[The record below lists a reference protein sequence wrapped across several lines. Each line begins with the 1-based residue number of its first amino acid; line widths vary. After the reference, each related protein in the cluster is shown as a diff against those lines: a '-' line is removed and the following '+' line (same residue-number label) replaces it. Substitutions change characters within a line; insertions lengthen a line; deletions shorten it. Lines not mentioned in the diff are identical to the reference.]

1 MRLQPKTDK
10 KINIVGI
17 DDHKL
22 TGLDVATDGAL
33 VDTQKGSVIG
43 VSMNILISEKGELF
57 MVLDKSNGLTA
68 K

>member
-1 MRLQPKTDK
+1 MS
-10 KINIVGI
+10 I

-43 VSMNILISEKGELF
+43 VSMKILISEKGELF